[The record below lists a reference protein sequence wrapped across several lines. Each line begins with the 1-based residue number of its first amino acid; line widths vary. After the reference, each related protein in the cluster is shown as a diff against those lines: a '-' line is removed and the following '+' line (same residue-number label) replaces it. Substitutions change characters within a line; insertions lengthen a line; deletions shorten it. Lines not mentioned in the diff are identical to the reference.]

1 MPTVAELWSGK
12 PTRARLGETWLVTP
26 LFSFWFF
33 VIVFSLSLDIGPE
46 YALLGIVFG
55 VNDLLVVIGQSDSYE
70 SFKRN
75 LFPPTLTLRGI
86 MLPMSVAIVA
96 VLGPL
101 MGYAFFTGQAFTRNS
116 FGSNWQLFTSEVLL
130 VAPVEELFF
139 RWLLPK
145 VFGGVIPQVLFAV
158 SHPSVRSVILSDPS
172 ATVVPFL
179 YFFAFGLLFQQVAF
193 MGIASDTR
201 KDLKKYLGIPATI
214 GAHAAFNTGVIL
226 YPATQVSGFNL
237 SFFST
242 QLVAPIAAIVLAV
255 ALASLLIRRGIIGR
269 RTR

>member
-1 MPTVAELWSGK
+1 
-12 PTRARLGETWLVTP
+12 LGETWLVTP

-55 VNDLLVVIGQSDSYE
+55 VNDLLVVIGQSDSYD

-75 LFPPTLTLRGI
+75 LFPPTLTLRGVL
-86 MLPMSVAIVA
+86 LPMSVAIVA

-101 MGYAFFTGQAFTRNS
+101 MGYAFFTGQALTRNS
-116 FGSNWQLFTSEVLL
+116 FSGNWSLFTSEVLL

-145 VFGGVIPQVLFAV
+145 VFGGVVPQILFAI
-158 SHPSVRSVILSDPS
+158 SHPSVRGVILSNPS
-172 ATVVPFL
+172 ATVVPFI

-201 KDLKKYLGIPATI
+201 RDLKKYLGIPATI

-226 YPATQVSGFNL
+226 YPATQISGFNL

-242 QLVAPIAAIVLAV
+242 QLGGLEALLLGVVL
-255 ALASLLIRRGIIGR
+255 LGFLWRRLR
-269 RTR
+269 RS